1 MSIEKDLQKCGIK
14 VLEPLDNSSVLSIAQ
29 NVSEKIYAAFPN
41 YEFTREY
48 LYDTLSKVKLYM
60 AEIPNGLSEASY
72 FYKNDSIY
80 FRNGMGIKDIERFS
94 VHEFI
99 HHIQVRKNSKGRLIG
114 MGLCEY
120 SGSKTKGMALNEAAV
135 QLITSNILDATFET
149 VEYYGITF
157 STISANAYPLLCN
170 LVAQMAYVTGE
181 EVLFESTFDTNQH
194 FKNKF
199 IALCNEKT
207 YEKIVSNLDK
217 ILDIEEKII
226 LLNNILQNKDLFEHK
241 SLKLMSKITS
251 LKDTLQKL
259 YFETQNCI
267 LSSYSETMFQN
278 LISLSD
284 IDNVR
289 RHLYNYQDLIGISA
303 DNKDFNDFYI
313 QMMERLEARSEE
325 LTGNTY
331 LVPRREN
338 RFMKFIH
345 SIKNLITLKHFSPDE
360 NDN

>member
-80 FRNGMGIKDIERFS
+80 FRNGMGIKDIEKFS

-120 SGSKTKGMALNEAAV
+120 SGSRTKGMALNEAAV

-217 ILDIEEKII
+217 ILDTEEKII